1 MALAIFGRVNP
12 VYYYILFG
20 ALIAWSMYR
29 RIRRSIGRQ
38 KLKTGRIIFV
48 LVIFGVFSLFII
60 LAGLLN
66 PRLLAGFG
74 AGILGGVI
82 LGFVS
87 LKLTKFETTQEGH
100 FYTPDTRIGMAISF
114 LFVGRL
120 IYRMAA
126 L

>member
-29 RIRRSIGRQ
+29 RFRRSIGRQ
-38 KLKTGRIIFV
+38 KLRTGRIIFG
-48 LVIFGVFSLFII
+48 LVIFCLASFLVT
-60 LAGLLN
+60 LAGLIN

-87 LKLTKFETTQEGH
+87 LKMTKFEATAEGH
-100 FYTPDTRIGMAISF
+100 FYTPDTRIGMAISL